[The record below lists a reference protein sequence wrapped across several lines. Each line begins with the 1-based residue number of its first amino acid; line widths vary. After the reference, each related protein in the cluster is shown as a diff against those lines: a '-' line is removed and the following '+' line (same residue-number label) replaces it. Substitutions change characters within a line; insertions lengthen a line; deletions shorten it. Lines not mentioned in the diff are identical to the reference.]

1 MSLRHMVIA
10 LGFVMAPQA
19 ALAMDPP
26 WGQEKKLRE
35 RMVLESTRVCTDGK
49 GHYTVV
55 VPTTPEAD
63 GQLYYGD
70 GKSFVQVPNVSSN
83 SATQADFFE
92 PRFFNPKSN
101 PNFRG
106 VDYRVISRL
115 ELSEDAKTCTLSCG
129 DRALP
134 QQPLETDKAKE
145 LLRKSTFAPSL
156 MKFQPY
162 ALLRD
167 DKGTYYLVERGIGA
181 DNKSFRIF
189 TGQRGQVKP
198 QKMLNVVTDSQGEI
212 FSTQGGDLR
221 LVVDREEPS
230 FWVVKSKRQKLRAVP
245 VGDNLPFIY
254 NELGVYTGAR
264 LGTPCDDV

>member
-1 MSLRHMVIA
+1 MSLRRKVIA
-10 LGFVMAPQA
+10 LGLMLAPHA

-26 WGQEKKLRE
+26 WGKETRLRD

-49 GHYTVV
+49 GHYTVL
-55 VPTTPEAD
+55 VPTTPEQE

-70 GKSFVQVPNVSSN
+70 GKTFTQVPAVTSN
-83 SATQADFFE
+83 STTEADFFE
-92 PRFFNPKSN
+92 PRFFSPKAN
-101 PNFRG
+101 ENFRG
-106 VDYRVISRL
+106 VDYRVISHLRA
-115 ELSEDAKTCTLSCG
+115 SEDFSSCTLMCG
-129 DRALP
+129 EKSFP
-134 QQPLETDKAKE
+134 QQPLPKDKAAE
-145 LLRKSTFAPSL
+145 MLRKATYAASPV
-156 MKFQPY
+156 KFQPY

-167 DKGTYYLVERGIGA
+167 NKGAYYLVERGLGA

-189 TGQRGQVKP
+189 IGQRGQMKP

-230 FWVVKSKRQKLRAVP
+230 FWVVKEKSQKLRAVP
-245 VGDNLPFIY
+245 VGENMPLIY

-264 LGTPCDDV
+264 MGTPCDDA